1 MLWRIGSISEADLR
15 NEAANFFR
23 GAIGRE
29 FWSCNGATWILRP
42 DPIARRFL
50 AVLDDE
56 YARAEGTGPPAP
68 AMAAQPGVPS
78 DRPARLGIPE
88 RSLPKATAFGAGLLA
103 AAVLGYLAGRRHDR
117 GRR

>member
-23 GAIGRE
+23 GAVGRE

-56 YARAEGTGPPAP
+56 YARAEARVRQPLRWRRNRAFPRPPGTTGH
-68 AMAAQPGVPS
+68 S
-78 DRPARLGIPE
+78 
-88 RSLPKATAFGAGLLA
+88 
-103 AAVLGYLAGRRHDR
+103 
-117 GRR
+117 